1 MQMRSILFYLKL
13 DGTNFYGSKRE
24 RKIRTLGL
32 IFPTLGQNKYSVVS
46 FCL

>member
-24 RKIRTLGL
+24 RTNAGFNISYAG
-32 IFPTLGQNKYSVVS
+32 IE
-46 FCL
+46 